1 MAHAFPSADHA
12 AQLEV
17 TRVMDTHETMCR
29 VLFTG
34 DLEAGRARIKV
45 RADKTLEAH
54 ALDTRIAQV
63 AERMVHNGLL

>member
-1 MAHAFPSADHA
+1 
-12 AQLEV
+12 
-17 TRVMDTHETMCR
+17 MDTHETMCR